1 VAKTEVSD
9 KAVDALYQ
17 RLKREAEEGG
27 YHLNPEVDFTKDL
40 VRSLLINEKRYGYWA
55 CPCRLA
61 SGVKEDDLDII
72 CPCDYRDADVDEYGS
87 CYCALYVSTEIF
99 EGKRKAGSIPERRP
113 PEQERKRLKEEASK
127 LKVRGAAQP
136 VALSVW
142 RCKVCGYLC
151 ARDGPPEICPICKAK
166 KDRFEKFISEGATF
180 STTLPVWRC
189 KVCGYLCARN
199 EPPEICPVCKAKK
212 DRFERFM

>member
-1 VAKTEVSD
+1 MGKTEISD

-17 RLKREAEEGG
+17 RLNLEAEEGG
-27 YHLNPEVDFTKDL
+27 YHLNPDVSFTKDL
-40 VRSLLINEKRYGYWA
+40 VRSLLINEKRYGYRA

-61 SGVKEDDLDII
+61 SGAKEDDLDII
-72 CPCDYRDADVDEYGS
+72 CPCDYRDADVDEYGA
-87 CYCALYVSTEIF
+87 CYCALYVSTDVL
-99 EGKRKAGSIPERRP
+99 EGKKAVGSIPERRP

-127 LKVRGAAQP
+127 PKAQWVGQP
-136 VALSVW
+136 ISLPVW

-151 ARDGPPEICPICKAK
+151 ARDGPPEICPVCKAK
-166 KDRFEKFISEGATF
+166 KDRFEKFIDVGAAF
-180 STTLPVWRC
+180 SVGLPVWRC

-199 EPPEICPVCKAKK
+199 EPPEICPICKAKK